1 MYLYQ
6 GRLVFDIVT
15 AVEETSEEALMKNDA
30 HQNLTNELFEELQAF
45 IEAKGYKVLSIGAN
59 LENFGKADP
68 AQLKELEESEKD
80 GNDKVKRIY
89 NKANI
94 KSHTFQIIE

>member
-15 AVEETSEEALMKNDA
+15 AVGEKSEEAAMKNDA
-30 HQNLTNELFEELQAF
+30 HENLTNELFKELQAF
-45 IEAKGYKVLSIGAN
+45 IEAKGYQVLSIGVD
-59 LENFGKADP
+59 LENCGKADQ
-68 AQLKELEESEKD
+68 AQLKALEESEKD
-80 GNDKVKRIY
+80 GNAKVKRIY

-94 KSHTFQIIE
+94 TSHTIQIIE